1 MSMYSIHPAHS
12 AGSLDK
18 RFSQERQPE
27 RNFLRAAGERCLTT
41 TNGKL
46 TYAVTPAGSGSA
58 SFDDL
63 TAIIIMTATRDLHWK
78 TPTGRNETFN
88 APAGTILVIPADTM
102 LEMSWAVQK
111 EHLVVK
117 LDAETL
123 QAACEGDKVL
133 SAEEYFPS
141 PARFVDAKCLQ
152 VAHLLRAE
160 MQKNGPVIEHYLDAL
175 RTVFVT
181 LLLQN
186 HSVLRR
192 NYERQEM
199 GGLSYHSMRQI
210 ENYLRDNFCK
220 KISVTSMANFLGVS
234 PGHFLTSFRESF
246 GQTPHQYLLMLRL
259 NEAER
264 RLQETDE
271 SLADIADKIG
281 FSSQSHM
288 TTALKK
294 NRSTTPGELR
304 RMRFRNRETTI

>member
-1 MSMYSIHPAHS
+1 MHY
-12 AGSLDK
+12 
-18 RFSQERQPE
+18 
-27 RNFLRAAGERCLTT
+27 
-41 TNGKL
+41 
-46 TYAVTPAGSGSA
+46 
-58 SFDDL
+58 
-63 TAIIIMTATRDLHWK
+63 
-78 TPTGRNETFN
+78 
-88 APAGTILVIPADTM
+88 
-102 LEMSWAVQK
+102 
-111 EHLVVK
+111 
-117 LDAETL
+117 
-123 QAACEGDKVL
+123 
-133 SAEEYFPS
+133 
-141 PARFVDAKCLQ
+141 VDALIT
-152 VAHLLRAE
+152 VLL
-160 MQKNGPVIEHYLDAL
+160 
-175 RTVFVT
+175 T

-186 HSVLRR
+186 DSVLRR
-192 NYERQEM
+192 NYDRQEM

-304 RMRFRNRETTI
+304 RMRFRNRFLNCHISFPTCEMKRPFRDRLFM